1 MRIRFSNGLVF
12 GSGEYQLVP
21 PIQGLDTPAMRNG
34 NSVYAGVDGGYMIS
48 QYYGMRT
55 IVLKGFF
62 MGCVADLR
70 QNLLSKLYM
79 RYYMPVT
86 IEDNNKQC
94 WHTDA
99 YISDIK
105 CDYTSPTAGEFQIT
119 LLCPDPLFY
128 KASSFTSDTPVVI
141 ENNLTVNGETVILRQ
156 GDSDVSP
163 IIELTG
169 EFTNPVITIGS
180 AAFGLGLTTDNS
192 SKITIDMKNKTVKA
206 LDGTSLA
213 EYRLIDSKWL
223 HLSQGANEIIIETE
237 NNSDTGT
244 AKLKYSAGYRG
255 I

>member
-1 MRIRFSNGLVF
+1 M
-12 GSGEYQLVP
+12 
-21 PIQGLDTPAMRNG
+21 
-34 NSVYAGVDGGYMIS
+34 
-48 QYYGMRT
+48 
-55 IVLKGFF
+55 
-62 MGCVADLR
+62 
-70 QNLLSKLYM
+70 
-79 RYYMPVT
+79 
-86 IEDNNKQC
+86 
-94 WHTDA
+94 
-99 YISDIK
+99 
-105 CDYTSPTAGEFQIT
+105 
-119 LLCPDPLFY
+119 
-128 KASSFTSDTPVVI
+128 I

-169 EFTNPVITIGS
+169 EFTNPVITIGN

-237 NNSDTGT
+237 NNSDTGI